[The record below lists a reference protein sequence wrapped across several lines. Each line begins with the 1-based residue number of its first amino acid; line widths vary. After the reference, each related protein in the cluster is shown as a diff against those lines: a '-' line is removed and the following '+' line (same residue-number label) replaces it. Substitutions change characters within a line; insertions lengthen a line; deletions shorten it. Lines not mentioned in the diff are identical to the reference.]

1 MASHVLSLEAPD
13 TMNGCILRLVDTSIY
28 NSIMPIKCI
37 LLEVTVP
44 GFIRPVSFTETTIAP
59 GFILNL
65 TACNLELQ
73 TNNCD
78 TIFNNIPDGIY
89 IIKLSV
95 SPNTVVYAE
104 YNHLRITKALK
115 KYQAILCDLE
125 LADCDPPESIK
136 IKRDKLR
143 WIKLYLDAAKAKVE
157 FCHQPDKGMELYNYA
172 IKLLEK
178 IDCKSCK

>member
-1 MASHVLSLEAPD
+1 MNHKLSLEVPD
-13 TMNGCILRLVDTSIY
+13 TLQSCQLRIVDTSIY
-28 NSIMPIKCI
+28 QQSMPIKCI

-44 GFIRPVSFTETTIAP
+44 GFVRPVGFTETTIAP

-65 TACNLELQ
+65 TACDLELQ
-73 TNNCD
+73 TKSCG
-78 TIFNNIPDGIY
+78 TVFNDIPDGIY
-89 IIKLSV
+89 ILKLSV

-115 KYQAILCDLE
+115 KYQAILCDLD
-125 LADCDPPESIK
+125 LGACDPPESLR

-157 FCHQPDKGMELYNYA
+157 FCHNPEKGMELYKYA
-172 IKLLEK
+172 LKLLGK
-178 IDCKSCK
+178 MDCKSCK